1 MPVGTEGVSI
11 NSDTA
16 NETLLS
22 LSGVEVTINT
32 ISGPVHPLQGV
43 DLDVFPGETVG
54 LVGESGSGKS
64 MTLRS
69 ILRLMPPGGAITGG
83 AVKWLGNSVLN
94 LDADELQSYRGS
106 QVAMIYQ
113 NPVSA
118 LDPMLSVERQIVD
131 AFKANRENSD
141 GVAEEYA
148 RDVLRDLEFGNPDVI
163 LKRYPHQLSGGMA
176 QRVNIALA
184 LACGPSLILADEPTT
199 GLDMTTQIR
208 VLDLLERQVSARNA
222 ALLFISHDLR
232 AVSRV
237 ARNIGIMYA
246 GQVVEFGPRERI
258 LTNPSHPYAR
268 ALLECMNLRT
278 GERPRSIPGL
288 VPQMTEEYNLCA
300 FRNRCSSR
308 MAVCDEQPL
317 PVHNLGERHR
327 LLCHLGPGHD

>member
-1 MPVGTEGVSI
+1 MSSGP
-11 NSDTA
+11 A
-16 NETLLS
+16 NGALLT

-32 ISGPVHPLQGV
+32 LSGPVHPLQGV
-43 DLDVFPGETVG
+43 DLEVYPGETVG

-83 AVKWLGNSVLN
+83 SVKWQDRSVLD
-94 LDADELQSYRGS
+94 LDTDELQAYRGAD
-106 QVAMIYQ
+106 VAMIYQ

-118 LDPMLSVERQIVD
+118 LDPLLSVERQIVD
-131 AFKANRENSD
+131 AFKANRETSD
-141 GVAEEYA
+141 GVAEEFA
-148 RDVLRDLEFGNPDVI
+148 RDALRDLEFGNPDVI
-163 LKRYPHQLSGGMA
+163 LNRYPHQLSGGMA

-208 VLDLLERQVSARNA
+208 VLDLLEQQVHARNA

-258 LTNPSHPYAR
+258 LTDPSHPYAR
-268 ALLECMNLRT
+268 ALLECMDLRT

-288 VPQMTEEYNLCA
+288 VPRMTEEYELCA
-300 FRNRCSSR
+300 FRDRCPSR
-308 MAVCDEQPL
+308 MAVCDEERL
-317 PVHNLGERHR
+317 PVHELGRRGR
-327 LLCHLGPGHD
+327 LLCHLGPDHG

>member
-1 MPVGTEGVSI
+1 MSSGQTNG
-11 NSDTA
+11 A
-16 NETLLS
+16 LLS

-32 ISGPVHPLQGV
+32 LSGPVHPLQGV

-83 AVKWLGNSVLN
+83 SVKWQDRSVLD
-94 LDADELQSYRGS
+94 LDTDELQAYRGAE
-106 QVAMIYQ
+106 VAMIYQ

-118 LDPMLSVERQIVD
+118 LDPLLSVERQIVD
-131 AFKANRENSD
+131 AFKANRDISD
-141 GVAEEYA
+141 GVAEEFA
-148 RDVLRDLEFGNPDVI
+148 RDALRDLEFGNPDVI
-163 LKRYPHQLSGGMA
+163 LNRYPHQLSGGMA

-258 LTNPSHPYAR
+258 LTDPSHPYAR
-268 ALLECMNLRT
+268 ALIECMNLRT

-288 VPQMTEEYNLCA
+288 VPRMTERYERCA
-300 FRNRCSSR
+300 FRDRCVSR
-308 MAVCDEQPL
+308 MPVCDEEPL
-317 PVHNLGERHR
+317 PRHELGERRR
-327 LLCHLGPGHD
+327 LLCHLGPDHG

>member
-1 MPVGTEGVSI
+1 MSSGP
-11 NSDTA
+11 A
-16 NETLLS
+16 NGALLS

-32 ISGPVHPLQGV
+32 VSGPVHPLQGV

-54 LVGESGSGKS
+54 LVGESGCGKS

-83 AVKWLGNSVLN
+83 SVKWQDRSVLD
-94 LDADELQSYRGS
+94 LDTDALQAYRGS

-131 AFKANRENSD
+131 AFKANRDISD
-141 GVAEEYA
+141 GVAEEFA
-148 RDVLRDLEFGNPDVI
+148 RDALRDLEFGNPDVI
-163 LKRYPHQLSGGMA
+163 LNRYPHQLSGGMA

-258 LTNPSHPYAR
+258 LTDPSHPYAR
-268 ALLECMNLRT
+268 ALIECMNLRT

-288 VPQMTEEYNLCA
+288 VPRMTEQYERCA
-300 FRNRCSSR
+300 FRDRCVSR
-308 MAVCDEQPL
+308 MSVCDEEPL
-317 PVHNLGERHR
+317 PRHELGERRR
-327 LLCHLGPGHD
+327 LLCHLGPDHG

>member
-1 MPVGTEGVSI
+1 MS
-11 NSDTA
+11 SDQA
-16 NETLLS
+16 NGALLS

-32 ISGPVHPLQGV
+32 VSGPVHPLQGV
-43 DLDVFPGETVG
+43 DLEVFPGETVG
-54 LVGESGSGKS
+54 LVGESGCGKS

-83 AVKWLGNSVLN
+83 SVKWQDRSVLD
-94 LDADELQSYRGS
+94 LDTDELQAYRGS

-131 AFKANRENSD
+131 AFKANRYGSD
-141 GVAEEYA
+141 GVAEEFA
-148 RDVLRDLEFGNPDVI
+148 RDALRDLEFGNPDVI
-163 LKRYPHQLSGGMA
+163 LNRYPHQLSGGMA

-258 LTNPSHPYAR
+258 LTDPSHPYAR
-268 ALLECMNLRT
+268 ALIECMNLRT
-278 GERPRSIPGL
+278 GERPLSIPGL
-288 VPQMTEEYNLCA
+288 VPRMTEQYERCA
-300 FRNRCSSR
+300 FRDRCVSR
-308 MAVCDEQPL
+308 MLVCDEEPL
-317 PVHNLGERHR
+317 PRHELGERRR
-327 LLCHLGPGHD
+327 LLCHLGPDHG

>member
-1 MPVGTEGVSI
+1 MS
-11 NSDTA
+11 SDPA
-16 NETLLS
+16 NGALLT

-32 ISGPVHPLQGV
+32 LSGPVHPLQGV
-43 DLDVFPGETVG
+43 DLEVFPGETVG

-83 AVKWLGNSVLN
+83 SVEWEDRSVLD
-94 LDADELQSYRGS
+94 LDTDELQAYRGS
-106 QVAMIYQ
+106 EVAMIYQ

-131 AFKANRENSD
+131 AFKANRETSD
-141 GVAEEYA
+141 GVAEEFA
-148 RDVLRDLEFGNPDVI
+148 REALRDLEFGNPDVI
-163 LKRYPHQLSGGMA
+163 LNRYPHQLSGGMA

-208 VLDLLERQVSARNA
+208 VLDLLEQQVHARNA

-258 LTNPSHPYAR
+258 LSDPSHPYAR
-268 ALLECMNLRT
+268 ALLECMDLRA

-288 VPQMTEEYNLCA
+288 VPRMTEEYELCA
-300 FRNRCSSR
+300 FRNRCPSR
-308 MAVCDEQPL
+308 MDVCDEEPL
-317 PVHNLGERHR
+317 PVHELGRRRR
-327 LLCHLGPGHD
+327 LLCHLGPDHG

>member
-1 MPVGTEGVSI
+1 MKSGSTGE
-11 NSDTA
+11 A
-16 NETLLS
+16 LLT

-32 ISGPVHPLQGV
+32 LSGPVHPLQGV
-43 DLDVFPGETVG
+43 DLEVFPGETVG

-83 AVKWLGNSVLN
+83 AIKWRDRSVLD
-94 LDADELQSYRGS
+94 LDTDELQAYRGS
-106 QVAMIYQ
+106 DVVMIYQ

-131 AFKANRENSD
+131 AFEANREVSD
-141 GVAEEYA
+141 VVPEEFA
-148 RDVLRDLEFGNPDVI
+148 REALRDLEFGNPDAI
-163 LKRYPHQLSGGMA
+163 MNRFPHQLSGGMA

-199 GLDMTTQIR
+199 GLDMTTQVR

-246 GQVVEFGPRERI
+246 GRVVEFGPRERI
-258 LTNPSHPYAR
+258 LTEPSHPYAK
-268 ALLECMNLRT
+268 ALLECVDLRAD
-278 GERPRSIPGL
+278 ERPRSIPGL
-288 VPQMTEEYNLCA
+288 VPRMTEEYELCA
-300 FRNRCSSR
+300 FRDRCSSR
-308 MAVCDEQPL
+308 MAVCDEEPL
-317 PVHNLGERHR
+317 PVHELGGRRR
-327 LLCHLGPGHD
+327 LLCHLGADHG